1 MSRTAVLIGDSISNG
16 YHEYVAE
23 LLSADDIAI
32 VWYSGGSSA
41 QVLAGLGEWIDPDN
55 SPHLVHFN
63 CGLHDSRY
71 FKIASAYQQPLAN
84 YTALLTGAV
93 TWLRTHTSAKLVWAT
108 TTPVITE
115 RIEAY
120 FEQHPNKVAYLRYSD
135 DVAAYNKAARE
146 IMEDAG
152 IHVNDLFEVV
162 RKASPETIL
171 TDDGVHMTD
180 EGYKLVAHAVA
191 TSIRTHLL

>member
-1 MSRTAVLIGDSISNG
+1 M
-16 YHEYVAE
+16 
-23 LLSADDIAI
+23 
-32 VWYSGGSSA
+32 
-41 QVLAGLGEWIDPDN
+41 
-55 SPHLVHFN
+55 
-63 CGLHDSRY
+63 
-71 FKIASAYQQPLAN
+71 
-84 YTALLTGAV
+84 
-93 TWLRTHTSAKLVWAT
+93 
-108 TTPVITE
+108 
-115 RIEAY
+115 
-120 FEQHPNKVAYLRYSD
+120 RYSD